1 MCTKVY
7 KISKGSFHNNPLKG
21 HKSLDVNSTQF
32 VLILL
37 LLMMKMPLLLSGNLL
52 WRILFLLSWPL
63 SLSNHLLCH
72 IPCCSQLLKTGMWL
86 LMVNDSTDAG
96 VVAAVEPAVAVE
108 ELQLGTHKFSLLSN
122 FLCLQR

>member
-1 MCTKVY
+1 
-7 KISKGSFHNNPLKG
+7 
-21 HKSLDVNSTQF
+21 
-32 VLILL
+32 
-37 LLMMKMPLLLSGNLL
+37 MKMPLLLSGNLL
-52 WRILFLLSWPL
+52 WRILFLLSQPL

-72 IPCCSQLLKTGMWL
+72 IHHCLQLLKTSMWL

-108 ELQLGTHKFSLLSN
+108 ELQPGTHKFSLLSN